1 MKKIL
6 IIIIANIYLILGS
19 FIFIVNNTTTN
30 AYDIKEAIDRIW
42 EFHPGEWV
50 INLNNFY
57 LKDGVK
63 ARTIQI
69 MNNLIILW
77 SLISIWWLI
86 FAALR
91 YVSSEWS
98 EDKIKSAKN
107 TAIWSVVWFIAML
120 LAFPI
125 TNAVVNLIYEIAW

>member
-1 MKKIL
+1 MKKV
-6 IIIIANIYLILGS
+6 IIIIANIYLALGS
-19 FIFIVNNTTTN
+19 FMFINSNTH
-30 AYDIKEAIDRIW
+30 AYNIQEAIGRIW
-42 EFHPGEWV
+42 EFYPGEWV
-50 INLNNFY
+50 MD
-57 LKDGVK
+57 LKDFYIKKWVK

-77 SLISIWWLI
+77 SLIAIWWLV

-125 TNAVVNLIYEIAW
+125 TNAIVNLIYKVTW